1 MTFVIGSRVRNRLK
15 RKWINQRGTQRGTQ
29 TLPTV
34 NNRQSFVELIP
45 PNARVLEIGPFAA
58 PMLRGPNVSYVDVM
72 STHDLRARAILLDLD
87 PEKVPEINWVSTS
100 SDLSVVSDK
109 FNVVVSSHAIEHQPD
124 IIGHLQQIGNLL
136 LSGGRYFLLIPDHR
150 YCFDHFFAP
159 SSAQQMIDAHLEKRT
174 VHPDSAVIAHLA
186 HTTHNDAV
194 RHWQGDHGDPEENG
208 AERTKMAIDLLEA
221 SNGSYIDVHAWFFTP
236 ETFVNTMT
244 SLSKS
249 KHIPFTVGRM
259 FPTQENAL
267 EFWVILRKI

>member
-1 MTFVIGSRVRNRLK
+1 MRFVFGSRVGRRLK
-15 RKWINQRGTQRGTQ
+15 RKWINQQGAQ
-29 TLPTV
+29 LLAPV
-34 NNRQSFVELIP
+34 NDRQSFVELIP
-45 PNARVLEIGPFAA
+45 STARVLEIGPFAA
-58 PMLRGPNVSYVDVM
+58 PMLHGPNISYVDVM
-72 STHDLRARAILLDLD
+72 STHDLRARAIRLGLD
-87 PEKVPEINWVSTS
+87 PEKVPEINWVGTG

-194 RHWQGDHGDPEENG
+194 RHWQGDHGDPDENRT
-208 AERTKMAIDLLEA
+208 ERTKLAIDALQA
-221 SNGSYIDVHAWFFTP
+221 SHGSYIDVHAWFFTP
-236 ETFVNTMT
+236 ETFVHTMT

-249 KHIPFTVGRM
+249 KHTPFTVGRM
-259 FPTQENAL
+259 FPTRENAL
-267 EFWVILRKI
+267 EFWVILRKS

>member
-1 MTFVIGSRVRNRLK
+1 MKFVIGSRIRNRLK
-15 RKWINQRGTQRGTQ
+15 RKWINQQVAQ
-29 TLPTV
+29 PLAPV
-34 NNRQSFVELIP
+34 SDRQSFVELIAP
-45 PNARVLEIGPFAA
+45 SARVLEIGPFAA
-58 PMLRGPNVSYVDVM
+58 PMLRGSNISYVDVM
-72 STHDLRARAILLDLD
+72 STNDLRARAIQLGLD
-87 PEKVPEINWVSTS
+87 PEKVPEINWVSS
-100 SDLSVVSDK
+100 GSDLSVVRDQ
-109 FNVVVSSHAIEHQPD
+109 FNAVVSSHAIEHQPD

-150 YCFDHFFAP
+150 YCFDYFFAP

-194 RHWQGDHGDPEENG
+194 RHWQGDHGDPDENR
-208 AERTKMAIDLLEA
+208 AERTKMAIDALEA
-221 SNGSYIDVHAWFFTP
+221 SHGSYIDVHAWFFTP
-236 ETFVNTMT
+236 ETFVHAMT

-259 FPTQENAL
+259 FPTRENAL

>member
-1 MTFVIGSRVRNRLK
+1 MTFVIGSRIRKRLK
-15 RKWINQRGTQRGTQ
+15 RKWINQQVAQ
-29 TLPTV
+29 PLAPV
-34 NNRQSFVELIP
+34 SDRQSFVELIAP
-45 PNARVLEIGPFAA
+45 SARVLEIGPFAA
-58 PMLRGPNVSYVDVM
+58 PMLRGPNISYVDVM
-72 STHDLRARAILLDLD
+72 STNDLRARAIQLGLD
-87 PEKVPEINWVSTS
+87 PEKVPEINWVSS
-100 SDLSVVSDK
+100 GSDLSVVRDQ
-109 FNVVVSSHAIEHQPD
+109 FNAVVSSHAIEHQPD

-194 RHWQGDHGDPEENG
+194 RHWQGDHGDPDENR
-208 AERTKMAIDLLEA
+208 AERTKMAIDALEA
-221 SNGSYIDVHAWFFTP
+221 SHGAYIDVHAWFFTP

-249 KHIPFTVGRM
+249 KHISFTVGRM
-259 FPTQENAL
+259 FPTRENAL

>member
-1 MTFVIGSRVRNRLK
+1 MKFVIGSRIRNKLK
-15 RKWINQRGTQRGTQ
+15 RKWINQQVAQ
-29 TLPTV
+29 PLAPV
-34 NNRQSFVELIP
+34 SDRQSFVELIAP
-45 PNARVLEIGPFAA
+45 SARVLEIGPFAA
-58 PMLRGPNVSYVDVM
+58 PMLRGSNISYVDVM
-72 STHDLRARAILLDLD
+72 STNDLRARAIQLGLD
-87 PEKVPEINWVSTS
+87 PEKVPEINWVSS
-100 SDLSVVSDK
+100 GSDLSVVRDQ
-109 FNVVVSSHAIEHQPD
+109 FNAVVSSHAIEHQPD

-159 SSAQQMIDAHLEKRT
+159 STAQQMIDAHLEKRT

-194 RHWQGDHGDPEENG
+194 RHWLGDHGDPEENR
-208 AERTKMAIDLLEA
+208 AERTKMAIDALEA
-221 SNGSYIDVHAWFFTP
+221 SHGAYIDVHTWFFTP

-249 KHIPFTVGRM
+249 EHIPFTVGRM
-259 FPTQENAL
+259 FPTRENAL

>member
-1 MTFVIGSRVRNRLK
+1 MKFVIGSRIRNRLK
-15 RKWINQRGTQRGTQ
+15 RKWINQQVAQ
-29 TLPTV
+29 PLAPV
-34 NNRQSFVELIP
+34 SDRQSFVELIAP
-45 PNARVLEIGPFAA
+45 SARVLEIGPFAA
-58 PMLRGPNVSYVDVM
+58 PMLRGSNISYVDVM
-72 STHDLRARAILLDLD
+72 STNDLRARAIQLGLD
-87 PEKVPEINWVSTS
+87 PEKVPEINWVSS
-100 SDLSVVSDK
+100 GSDLSVVRDQ
-109 FNVVVSSHAIEHQPD
+109 FNAVVSSHAIEHQPD

-194 RHWQGDHGDPEENG
+194 RHWLGDHGDPEENR
-208 AERTKMAIDLLEA
+208 AERTKMAIDALEA
-221 SNGSYIDVHAWFFTP
+221 SHGAYIDVHTWFFTP

-249 KHIPFTVGRM
+249 EHIPFTVGRM
-259 FPTQENAL
+259 FPTRENAL